1 MEDNFHESVQ
11 VLLKDIAIPTQE
23 REPQKITTDAPAAP
37 TAENKAEQE
46 AKEPISQEMLESGA
60 DLTIGLF
67 DFGQTSLFS
76 FLVKNKRNKRLVKL
90 YGENALDKLERL
102 QLEQEAANDKKA
114 TVSIIREFTVDELA
128 MLKLGLKADEIVNG
142 LPLTDQE
149 KNLIKIP
156 LMEIMKQRGG
166 TLPPEYALMLGI
178 FQIAGARTAELIML

>member
-11 VLLKDIAIPTQE
+11 GLLKDIAIPTQE
-23 REPQKITTDAPAAP
+23 REPQKITTDAPAASV
-37 TAENKAEQE
+37 AENKAEQE

-90 YGENALDKLERL
+90 YGENALDKLEKL
-102 QLEQEAANDKKA
+102 QLEQEAGSDTRA